1 MKLRNFLLCISA
13 AAVLSAG
20 CVEDNRLQ
28 GEPSLAL
35 NPAELSF
42 EEPVAASQT
51 ITLSTT
57 REWMVKGELP
67 EWIDINPMSGNA
79 VPDGMKIDVTVT
91 DNPGTD
97 RSASIEFTIGTIKK
111 NLAISQKGEGGS
123 ADALVVYHNDFDK
136 ERADKGTSWA
146 AQTLDVNET
155 WKNAAGSGSSA
166 VTYSFSGMTVRNGS
180 GLANS
185 SNDGNSSSLYAGSG
199 VNNLFFAKDNYFQ
212 VKNITLDASKR
223 NYVLSFG
230 SIRSV
235 FNAEE
240 GGSVFDAD
248 QFSAYISRD
257 GAKWVKLAY
266 TFASG
271 SAPDAKWD
279 KLSSTFTLPAG
290 TSALYLYFTTT
301 EASTYRIDDL
311 DLSVSSAAGTAI
323 DFSKGVEL
331 GGGGS
336 TGGEVVGTPEGN
348 GTEAS
353 PYNVAAALAAT
364 KALAA
369 DTPSDEVYIKGI
381 ISTISEIDTGNY
393 GNATY
398 YISDDGTAAGQ
409 FEIFR
414 GYYLNGDKFTAA
426 DQIKVGD
433 NVVVYGKLV
442 NYKGNTPEVNAG
454 SKIISLNGKTEDG
467 TLRFSVFP
475 ASLTV
480 SAEAESAT
488 FKVNGNVAWTASV
501 TEGSDWLEII
511 YGDSGN
517 GQDDVVL
524 QLKKNE
530 SETDARTAKVKVS
543 TTADVTTKEYV
554 VAITQLRKSSGSGG
568 DATLLYTLDSTG
580 SLKGSNNSYAGN
592 CDIEADGITWNV
604 NGNTQMNPWRLGG
617 KSITDTDRTV
627 YSKTPFGKAL
637 TKVVLTL
644 GTASGITLNSCKL
657 VYSTNADFSSS
668 TEVPFDY
675 IDGEIE
681 LTGADGFP
689 ADCYYKFIFNVT
701 VSGTSNKFV
710 QFKKVEFYGAE

>member
-1 MKLRNFLLCISA
+1 MKLRNFLLCASA
-13 AAVLSAG
+13 AAALLAG
-20 CVEDNRLQ
+20 CQDDGRLQ

-42 EEPVAASQT
+42 EESAASQT
-51 ITLSTT
+51 ITLSST
-57 REWMVKGELP
+57 REWKVNGELP
-67 EWIDINPMSGNA
+67 EWLDINPVSGGA
-79 VPDGMKIDVTVT
+79 APDGTAIEVTVT
-91 DNPGTD
+91 DNAGTD
-97 RSASIEFTIGTIKK
+97 RSASIEFTIGTVKK

-123 ADALVVYHNDFDK
+123 ADDLVVYHNDFDA
-136 ERADKGTSWA
+136 EASVNNSGWPLLDKTE
-146 AQTLDVNET
+146 V
-155 WKNAAGSGSSA
+155 WKNAKGSGASA
-166 VTYSFSGMTVRNGS
+166 VEYAFSGMSVRNGK
-180 GLANS
+180 GVANS
-185 SNDGNSSSLYAGSG
+185 SAEGGVSLYEGSG
-199 VNNLFFAKDNYFQ
+199 VNNIFFAKENYFS
-212 VKNITLDASKR
+212 VKNIALDAAKK

-230 SIRSV
+230 GVRSV
-235 FNAEE
+235 YGATA
-240 GGSVFDAD
+240 GDGASIFDAS
-248 QFSAYISRD
+248 QFSVYVSND
-257 GAKWVKLAY
+257 GAKWVKLDY
-266 TFASG
+266 TFAAG
-271 SAPDAKWD
+271 SAPDNKWD
-279 KLSSTFTLPAG
+279 KLSSVFTLPDN
-290 TSALYLYFTTT
+290 TSKLCLYFTTT

-323 DFSKGVEL
+323 DFSKGTAL
-331 GGGGS
+331 SGGS

-364 KALAA
+364 NALAA
-369 DTPSDEVYIKGI
+369 DAPSDEVYIKGI
-381 ISTISEIDTGNY
+381 ISSISEIDTGSY

-398 YISDDGTAAGQ
+398 YISDDGTTAGQ
-409 FEIFR
+409 FMVFR

-433 NVVVYGKLV
+433 NVVVCGKLV

-454 SKIISLNGKTEDG
+454 SKIISLNGKTEDS
-467 TLRFSVFP
+467 TLRFSVYP

-511 YGDSGN
+511 YGDKGN

-530 SETDARTAKVKVS
+530 SETDARTAKVKVA

-554 VAITQLRKSSGSGG
+554 VTITQSRKSSGSGG

-580 SLKGSNNSYAGN
+580 SLQGSNNSYAGN

-604 NGNTQMNPWRLGG
+604 NGNTQMNPWRIGG
-617 KSITDTDRTV
+617 KSLTDTDRTV

-675 IDGEIE
+675 VDGEIE